1 MGDNTGA
8 PWNIPYV
15 EPSDLVRDY
24 PAADEA
30 QALAIAAG
38 LSAAGGLKQVVT
50 TVKSDTF
57 STTSTSFVDVTG
69 LSATITPA
77 SLSSRIL
84 VLVHC
89 MVSSSG
95 GTGRQL
101 LTLTDTANAILVSP
115 TSPSNRSS
123 VYAFDRQFGNEAGQP
138 MSFSFV
144 HSPNTTS
151 PFVYKVRMLVSAETG
166 FVNRTGADADNATT
180 GRSISTIT
188 LLEVAV

>member
-1 MGDNTGA
+1 MADTGA

-15 EPSDLVRDY
+15 TPTDNPRVF

-50 TVKSDTF
+50 TVKDDTF

-69 LSATITPA
+69 LSATITPTSA
-77 SLSSRIL
+77 SSRIL
-84 VLVHC
+84 VLVHAP
-89 MVSSSG
+89 VGGSG

-101 LTLTDTANAILVSP
+101 LTLTDTANAILFSP
-115 TSPSNRSS
+115 DTPGSRSA
-123 VYAFDRQFGNEAGQP
+123 AFAFTRQHNAEDGSP

-151 PFVYKVRMLVSAETG
+151 PYVYKVRMLVSSETG
-166 FVNRTGADADNATT
+166 YVNRTGTDANNAQTA
-180 GRSISTIT
+180 RSIATIT